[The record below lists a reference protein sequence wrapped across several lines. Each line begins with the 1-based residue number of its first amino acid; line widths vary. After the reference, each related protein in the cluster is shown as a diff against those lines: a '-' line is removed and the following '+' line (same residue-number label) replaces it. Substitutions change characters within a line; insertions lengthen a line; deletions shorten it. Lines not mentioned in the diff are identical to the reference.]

1 MRYLLS
7 RLAQAILIVMSIAV
21 VVFFALRLTAGDPA
35 RLRGQVFTQ
44 NSVIEAYREQ
54 FGTDQPLL
62 TQFFRFFGGLLQGD
76 LGSSFRYETPVVD
89 LLLPALGNTL
99 LLGAIALIMSFF
111 LATTLGTLS
120 ARKPTGL
127 VARFSSL
134 IAVVG
139 QSAPL
144 FWVSLLLISF
154 FSIHLRWFPPGGLT
168 GWQSLV
174 LPSIALTFSVLPSQ
188 MRVLTTSVKNELSE
202 DYVRTA
208 RAFGLPER
216 KIAFVYVYRN
226 ALMPLMTV
234 IGNDMGILLGGVIVA
249 EVVFNYPGIG
259 SLALTG
265 MNARDYPLIQGIAI
279 VAAAAFVTINLIVD
293 LLYTVVN
300 PRVRLA
306 KVA

>member
-1 MRYLLS
+1 
-7 RLAQAILIVMSIAV
+7 MSIAV

>member
-1 MRYLLS
+1 VRYLLS